1 MAVDIDGG
9 ERMTSNEAE
18 KVELIWGKTWN
29 TILGLKYKTGN
40 IRNGLGKV

>member
-18 KVELIWGKTWN
+18 KVELIWTWN